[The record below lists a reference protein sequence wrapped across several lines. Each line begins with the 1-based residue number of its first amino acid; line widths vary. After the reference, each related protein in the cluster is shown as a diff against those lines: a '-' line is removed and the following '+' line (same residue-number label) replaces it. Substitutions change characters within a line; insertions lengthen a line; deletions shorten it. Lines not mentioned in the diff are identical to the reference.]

1 MSTSSANTGRTL
13 PSYTRS
19 LLKIKVPVMVTL
31 AAKKQTLAQ
40 ITELA
45 PGSII
50 AFDKP
55 CEELLVMEAAGHKVA
70 LGEAVKVGDKFG
82 LRIRQLVLPDERF
95 KTVGKAG

>member
-1 MSTSSANTGRTL
+1 MSATSANTGRTL

>member
-1 MSTSSANTGRTL
+1 MATTNSSGKPLPGYTL
-13 PSYTRS
+13 S

-31 AAKKQTLAQ
+31 AAKKQTLGQ

-45 PGSII
+45 PGSIV

-55 CEELLVMEAAGHKVA
+55 CEELLLLEAAGHKIA

-82 LRIRQLVLPDERF
+82 LRVKQLVLPDEQF
-95 KTVGKAG
+95 KTLGKKPT